1 MPKGRQAGPA
11 PKLRP
16 MHGMLSATI
25 LIITFAV
32 IALAGLYVA
41 GRVYLAGARGRT
53 GSDAS

>member
-1 MPKGRQAGPA
+1 
-11 PKLRP
+11 

-32 IALAGLYVA
+32 IAAAGLCLA
-41 GRVYLAGARGRT
+41 GRVYLAGSRGKT

>member
-1 MPKGRQAGPA
+1 
-11 PKLRP
+11 

-32 IALAGLYVA
+32 IALTGLYLA
-41 GRVYLAGARGRT
+41 GRVYLAGTRGKS